1 MISLAE
7 LTKRYENID
16 NVTLN
21 ENLKQHTVENIYAYQ
36 AVGLNI
42 IPLKPGSK
50 KPDIMEWTS
59 RDKITPALFRQYAK
73 PGCNYGLRLD
83 YQFDDGNYLASID
96 IEDVAQEDLL
106 KHFVDALDLD
116 VKNLPW
122 TRTQSGAMHLYL
134 KTERIITPFQ
144 MSGSPGEGVV
154 VELRA
159 GNTQQNV
166 IGPSIYKETEG
177 SEERIYI
184 TYGNIL
190 DAPYVPAD
198 LIMAAF
204 AELGE
209 IPKPRDSSSTG
220 TNTIS
225 FREIAD
231 IETEQILTAIEF
243 LRNKRITREEW
254 INCGFALINHFR
266 IGAIPYFLM
275 LSCNPY
281 FKDDTY
287 EFVMNQIRDLLKT
300 VQAKPGKQTS
310 TIGTLFHIAKKYGF
324 KLDSGVEKN

>member
-21 ENLKQHTVENIYAYQ
+21 ENLKQNTVEDIYAYQ
-36 AVGLNI
+36 AAGLNI
-42 IPLKPGSK
+42 LPLKPFTK
-50 KPDIMEWTS
+50 AADMMEWTS

-73 PGCNYGLRLD
+73 PDCNYGLRLD
-83 YQFDDGNYLASID
+83 HQFDDGNYLASID
-96 IEDVAQEDLL
+96 IEDKAPEDLL
-106 KHFVDALDLD
+106 KHFVGALDLD
-116 VKNLPW
+116 VNELPW

-134 KTERIITPFQ
+134 KTNRELSPFQ
-144 MSGSPGEGVV
+144 ISESKDGKVV
-154 VELRA
+154 VELRT
-159 GNTQQNV
+159 GHKQQNV
-166 IGPSIYKETEG
+166 IGPSVFKEED
-177 SEERIYI
+177 SEEEREYI

-190 DAPYVPAD
+190 QAPYVPAD

-204 AELGE
+204 ADLGE
-209 IPKPRDSSSTG
+209 IPKPRDSSNMG

-231 IETEQILTAIEF
+231 IETMEVLTAIDF
-243 LRNKRITREEW
+243 LRTTKISREDW
-254 INCGFALINHFR
+254 ILCGFALINHYR

-275 LSCNPY
+275 LSCNPH

-287 EFVMNQIRDLLKT
+287 EFVMSQIKDLLKT
-300 VQAKPGKQTS
+300 VQTKPGKQTS

-324 KLDSGVEKN
+324 KIDSGGEKN

>member
-1 MISLAE
+1 MISLTD
-7 LTKRYENID
+7 LTKRYENTD

-21 ENLKQHTVENIYAYQ
+21 ENLKQNTVEDIYAYQ
-36 AVGLNI
+36 AAGINI
-42 IPLKPGSK
+42 IPLKPGAK
-50 KPDIMEWTS
+50 KPDMMEWTS
-59 RDKITPALFRQYAK
+59 QDKITPALFRQYAK

-83 YQFDDGNYLASID
+83 HQFEDGNYLVSID

-116 VKNLPW
+116 VNELPW

-134 KTERIITPFQ
+134 KTDRLLTPFQ
-144 MSGSPGEGVV
+144 MSGSNGEGVV

-166 IGPSIYKETEG
+166 IGPSIYKEADG
-177 SEERIYI
+177 SEEREYI

-190 DAPYVPAD
+190 DAPNVPAD
-198 LIMAAF
+198 LIMAAY

-209 IPKPRDSSSTG
+209 IPKPRDTSNIG

-231 IETEQILTAIEF
+231 IETMQVLTAIDF
-243 LRNKRITREEW
+243 LRTTKISREDW
-254 INCGFALINHFR
+254 ILCGFALINHYR

-275 LSCNPY
+275 LSCNPH

-287 EFVMNQIRDLLKT
+287 EFVMSQIKDLLKT
-300 VQAKPGKQTS
+300 VQTKPGKQTS

-324 KLDSGVEKN
+324 KLTETA